1 MNILLGVGGGIA
13 AYKACEIVR
22 ALRKRGD
29 AVRVI
34 MTRGAQQ
41 FVRPLTLQV
50 LSEHPVGV
58 EIFDAT
64 YESEIGHIDLARW
77 ADAVLV
83 APATANLLGRLA
95 AGLADDLLTT
105 VVLATRAPL
114 VLAPS
119 MNTQMWFHP
128 LVQRNIE
135 ILRDE
140 AGYAV
145 ITPDSGE
152 LACKEVG
159 PGRLP
164 DAPVLLQYLDRAVS
178 PQILANKS
186 VLISAG
192 PTREYIDPARFISN
206 PSSGRMGY
214 ALARAAWIMGAE
226 VTLVSGPTALQ
237 IPPGVCGIEVTSALQ
252 MHEAVMDAS
261 ARADFVCMS
270 AAVADIRPADSS
282 AEKREKT
289 SLNQSLSLSRNP
301 DILADLGARF
311 GELAHEELEEEG
323 GDENDDRSTPFLIGF
338 AAETHD
344 VVARASAKRVRKG
357 AHMIVA
363 NQIGGSASAFGARC
377 SKITIISADES
388 LDFGPASKE
397 ALAGDIWRAAV
408 NLAGAS
414 ASLNLDKS

>member
-29 AVRVI
+29 SVRVI
-34 MTRGAQQ
+34 MTRGAQE

-50 LSEHPVGV
+50 LSENPVGT

-77 ADAVLV
+77 ADVVLV
-83 APATANLLGRLA
+83 APATANLIGRLA
-95 AGLADDLLTT
+95 GGLADDLLST
-105 VVLATRAPL
+105 VILATRAPL

-128 LVQRNIE
+128 LVQRNLD
-135 ILRDE
+135 ILRDT
-140 AGYAV
+140 AGYQV

-164 DAPVLLQYLDRAVS
+164 DAPVLLQYLDRAVA
-178 PQILANKS
+178 PQILAGKS
-186 VLISAG
+186 VVISAG

-214 ALARAAWIMGAE
+214 ALARAAWVAGAK
-226 VTLVSGPTALQ
+226 VTLVSGPTALSV
-237 IPPGVCGIEVTSALQ
+237 PPGVRAVQVTSALQ
-252 MHEAVMDAS
+252 MHQAVLAEAPG
-261 ARADFVCMS
+261 ADFVCMC
-270 AAVADIRPADSS
+270 AAVADIRPAEAS
-282 AEKREKT
+282 AQKRAKS
-289 SLNQSLSLSRNP
+289 SLNLTLELAQNP
-301 DILADLGARF
+301 DILAELGGLYGA
-311 GELAHEELEEEG
+311 LAKGSQEPG
-323 GDENDDRSTPFLIGF
+323 GPFLIGF
-338 AAETHD
+338 AAESHD
-344 VVARASAKRVRKG
+344 VVERATAKRLRKG

-363 NQIGGSASAFGARC
+363 NQIGGAASAFGAES
-377 SKITIISADES
+377 SKVTIISAEDA
-388 LDFGPASKE
+388 LDVGPATKE
-397 ALAGDIWRAAV
+397 ELAVDIWRVAA
-408 NLAGAS
+408 NLAGAPS
-414 ASLNLDKS
+414 KLAVEKS